1 MFHQHHPRHNGRH
14 RQAHH
19 HGDHHHSLAV
29 FIRKVVQPFTKE
41 HYIFD
46 AVARQRAFLLSP
58 RHTSRAMKSPPKVKT
73 TKIAMKSPPKV
84 SKSETTRVRRPKK
97 YKAWC
102 IDKAVRVYKSCEL
115 IATEARE
122 KIGPEWT
129 YSWQN
134 VKQLLD
140 ISFEVVLGQMKET
153 QDAFELAGLV
163 VVRPAFRGRYV
174 EEGSVESRM
183 SQRQLGIPQGWLRG
197 LPLDRRLRGL
207 PLAK

>member
-1 MFHQHHPRHNGRH
+1 
-14 RQAHH
+14 
-19 HGDHHHSLAV
+19 
-29 FIRKVVQPFTKE
+29 
-41 HYIFD
+41 
-46 AVARQRAFLLSP
+46 
-58 RHTSRAMKSPPKVKT
+58 
-73 TKIAMKSPPKV
+73 MKSPPKV

-140 ISFEVVLGQMKET
+140 ISFEVALGQMKET

-163 VVRPAFRGRYV
+163 AMLLEVDTSKRVQLNRGCLKDNSYRKA
-174 EEGSVESRM
+174 G
-183 SQRQLGIPQGWLRG
+183 RG
-197 LPLDRRLRGL
+197 GCHWT
-207 PLAK
+207 AV